1 MSFVGADSNL
11 RCAVFATVGGLAV
24 LAALAG
30 CGASSDRGASGG
42 DSSSTLDRSVA
53 TTVPVTSI
61 DAASGTTVASDGA
74 PSVEVVPADQPGGPG
89 QSQPAA
95 IVTPTAPY
103 SPPPDTEPP
112 ATEPPGDPRL
122 PASNPLPLPAGYTMI
137 IPQYADGMHSWNYK
151 YPDRDCRTLVESAL
165 PAANAAGWVMATGNA
180 GPRWSARSNPKD
192 GVGLIISC
200 ENRGNPYVTL
210 VYAYYAI

>member
-1 MSFVGADSNL
+1 MKSAAAMVCLS
-11 RCAVFATVGGLAV
+11 V
-24 LAALAG
+24 LLLAG
-30 CGASSDRGASGG
+30 CGASSDQGASGG

-122 PASNPLPLPAGYTMI
+122 PASNPVPAPAGSEKTV
-137 IPQYADGMHSWNYK
+137 PTVATDGKMRQWSYY
-151 YPDRDCRTLVESAL
+151 YPGGDIAALVAQ
-165 PAANAAGWVMATGNA
+165 ATANAQAAGWAMSEPVNAPGVMSSSASA
-180 GPRWSARSNPKD
+180 PRD
-192 GVGLIISC
+192 GVKLIIS
-200 ENRGNPYVTL
+200 GASFGGP
-210 VYAYYAI
+210 AAIIDFAFYLL